1 MNACDECIY
10 TYPDCPTGEI
20 DKKFDEVHGD
30 NFNVVSCVNYVNNDG
45 SYHDGHWH
53 CHRCGKIVEV
63 AGLCYEC
70 EMDLYGMRH
79 FTPEEQEIMRKAY
92 ERDSVVLN
100 PIDESWESVSK

>member
-53 CHRCGKIVEV
+53 CHRCGKVVEV

-70 EMDLYGMRH
+70 EKWLMD
-79 FTPEEQEIMRKAY
+79 
-92 ERDSVVLN
+92 N
-100 PIDESWESVSK
+100 PIDDSWESISK